1 MGNRWAVGVFLLL
14 TGCMAVPKGDLPE
27 VREWPPRAHSERRR
41 PSVSLA
47 LKFESFFN
55 DQKGVAGPE
64 APGLLKVG
72 LQVFEESAL
81 FSGVYQSDIPAD
93 LEVEMEWQSKA
104 YGSKF
109 LAVLCFCSLGAVP
122 LILHNEVETRA
133 TFKTRSGNR
142 LGTVE
147 MAERVTEIGWTPI
160 LPVGLFSY
168 PQRVYADLQVNVYRA
183 TLVEALRR
191 GYLDP

>member
-1 MGNRWAVGVFLLL
+1 
-14 TGCMAVPKGDLPE
+14 MAIPKGDLPE

-41 PSVSLA
+41 PSVSLT

-55 DQKGVAGPE
+55 DQKEVTGPE
-64 APGLLKVG
+64 SPELLQVG
-72 LQVFEESAL
+72 MQVFEESAL
-81 FSGVYQSDIPAD
+81 FSGVHRSNIPAD
-93 LEVEMEWQSKA
+93 LEVEMEWLSKG

-109 LAVLCFCSLGAVP
+109 LAALLFCSLGAVP
-122 LILHNEVETRA
+122 LILHGEVETRA
-133 TFKTRSGNR
+133 TFKSRSGNR

-147 MAERVTEIGWTPI
+147 MAERVTEFGWTPI
-160 LPVGLFSY
+160 LPVALFSS

-183 TLVEALRR
+183 TLVEDLRR